1 MGYTLNA
8 YGKPVFDDVYSFP
21 GDSQANADF
30 AHAFA
35 WTRGGTASDRGAL
48 LPGQIRPGM
57 LFTESDTGKILVA
70 LSGGGWRVVDTPDT
84 GWFSL
89 GPLNSG
95 WTSTVA
101 PMGRVKGG
109 TMFYSG
115 RLSST
120 GVSSGPFAN
129 LLPSF
134 ARPTLTHDFLAMTTV
149 ASLRNAYV
157 APTGYIDL
165 GAGAVAGILLSAIPP
180 HPVA

>member
-35 WTRGGTASDRGAL
+35 WTSGGTTADRGAL

-84 GWFSL
+84 GWISL
-89 GPLNSG
+89 GALSAG
-95 WTSTVA
+95 WTEIISA
-101 PMGRVKGG
+101 KYRVKGG
-109 TMFYSG
+109 AVYFSG
-115 RLSST
+115 QLSST
-120 GVSSGPFAN
+120 GAGSGPFTG
-129 LLPSF
+129 LLPVG
-134 ARPTLTHDFLAMTTV
+134 ARPAISHPFLAMTTA
-149 ASLRNAYV
+149 ASLRNGYV

-165 GAGAVAGILLSAIPP
+165 GTGAVTNIILSAIPP
-180 HPVA
+180 YPVA